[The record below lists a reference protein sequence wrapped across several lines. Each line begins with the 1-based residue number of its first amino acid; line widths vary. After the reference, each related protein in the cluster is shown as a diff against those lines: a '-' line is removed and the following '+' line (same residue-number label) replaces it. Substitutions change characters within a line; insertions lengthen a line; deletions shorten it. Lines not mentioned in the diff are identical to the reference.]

1 MFVQTKQSMV
11 TLQHT
16 LLNSRPLVSQRTAS
30 DHSVSQSREGPSNFS
45 PKAIQLRF
53 LPWCHTLS
61 SLCSL
66 LLFNFLNFIYYMA
79 VFLSSQQFE
88 WYKVIIP
95 ALNRV
100 NKTREYVFFWLDRR
114 EKRRLFCFWY
124 TLFFAGGLVLPLQEH
139 LSLISC
145 TCRRVSQRPDWLKG
159 QRGNSMQSGMCCET
173 VRCVITFCFYW
184 P

>member
-16 LLNSRPLVSQRTAS
+16 PELPTSRKSENSLRSFSVSKSWRPLKLFTQGHPTQIFALMSLFLHSALYSCLIFWTLYIIWLFFSAVSSLNGIRS
-30 DHSVSQSREGPSNFS
+30 
-45 PKAIQLRF
+45 LF
-53 LPWCHTLS
+53 LPSTQWIKH
-61 SLCSL
+61 
-66 LLFNFLNFIYYMA
+66 
-79 VFLSSQQFE
+79 
-88 WYKVIIP
+88 
-95 ALNRV
+95 V
-100 NKTREYVFFWLDRR
+100 NMFFFWLDRR
-114 EKRRLFCFWY
+114 GKRRLFCFWY

-145 TCRRVSQRPDWLKG
+145 TCRLVSQRPDWLKG